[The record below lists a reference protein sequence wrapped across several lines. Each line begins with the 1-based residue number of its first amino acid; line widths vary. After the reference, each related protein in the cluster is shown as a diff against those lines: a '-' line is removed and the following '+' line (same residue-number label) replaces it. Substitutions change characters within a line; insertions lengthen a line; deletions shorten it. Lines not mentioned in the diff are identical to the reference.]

1 MNQRRYIEHNLFLQS
16 AYTKHIN
23 QVLLRSYSTP
33 YSSLNQVSL
42 RFCSGLA
49 QVSLRSCSSL
59 VKVLTQYLTIPYS
72 SLTQVLIK
80 SCSSLTQHLTQVLH
94 NISPRN
100 FNEFGNTFFY
110 S

>member
-16 AYTKHIN
+16 SNTKHIN

>member
-23 QVLLRSYSTP
+23 QVLLKSC
-33 YSSLNQVSL
+33 SSLNQVLLNILLNISL
-42 RFCSGLA
+42 RSCSGLA
-49 QVSLRSCSSL
+49 QVLLRSCSSH
-59 VKVLTQYLTIPYS
+59 VKV
-72 SLTQVLIK
+72 
-80 SCSSLTQHLTQVLH
+80 LTQHLTQVLH

-100 FNEFGNTFFY
+100 FNEFGNAFFY

>member
-16 AYTKHIN
+16 SNTKHIN

-49 QVSLRSCSSL
+49 QVLIKSHSGFAQVLLRSHSGLAQVSLRSCSGL
-59 VKVLTQYLTIPYS
+59 A
-72 SLTQVLIK
+72 QVL
-80 SCSSLTQHLTQVLH
+80 
-94 NISPRN
+94 
-100 FNEFGNTFFY
+100 
-110 S
+110 

>member
-100 FNEFGNTFFY
+100 FNEFGNAFFY

>member
-49 QVSLRSCSSL
+49 QVSLRSCSGLTQVLLRSCSSL
-59 VKVLTQYLTIPYS
+59 VKVLTQYLTIPYA
-72 SLTQVLIK
+72 SLTQVLLK
-80 SCSSLTQHLTQVLH
+80 SCESSYSTSYSGLTQYLT
-94 NISPRN
+94 S
-100 FNEFGNTFFY
+100 
-110 S
+110 